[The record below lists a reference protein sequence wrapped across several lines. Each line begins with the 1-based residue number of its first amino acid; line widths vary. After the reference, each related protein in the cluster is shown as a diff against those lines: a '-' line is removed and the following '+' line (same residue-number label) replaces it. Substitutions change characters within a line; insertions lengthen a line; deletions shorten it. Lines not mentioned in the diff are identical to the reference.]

1 MKTYLISYDLNKPGQ
16 DYDPLYAA
24 IKALSS
30 GWWHC
35 LDSTWVIKH
44 SGPAA
49 AIRDAL
55 ASYLDASDDL
65 LVVHLSGEGAW
76 RGFVD
81 KCSSWLVDSLGN
93 S

>member
-16 DYDPLYAA
+16 DYAPLYEA

-30 GWWHC
+30 GWWHY
-35 LDSTWVIKH
+35 LDSTWVVKH

-55 ASYLDASDDL
+55 ARYLDASDEL

-76 RGFVD
+76 AGFTD
-81 KCSSWLVDSLGN
+81 KASSWLMDNLSN